1 MDQRELE
8 LLDKQLR
15 HLPPQYDGAAIL
27 MLLSMFFAG
36 VIFGSIWFGHQNE
49 RTWIASNDAIAATT
63 LGE

>member
-27 MLLSMFFAG
+27 MLLRCFLP
-36 VIFGSIWFGHQNE
+36 V
-49 RTWIASNDAIAATT
+49 
-63 LGE
+63 